1 MMYLTDPGI
10 WAAVA
15 VFVASLIVLVK
26 LGEHDLDEADRQAR
40 EILREQIAEDNA
52 ILDAMWRQQLDREQ
66 LFRDYI
72 ASDKVVGL

>member
-10 WAAVA
+10 WAAVV
-15 VFVASLIVLVK
+15 VFIASMIVLVK

-40 EILREQIAEDNA
+40 EIMREQIAEDNA

-66 LFRDYI
+66 LFRDYVRG
-72 ASDKVVGL
+72 DDV

>member
-10 WAAVA
+10 WAAVV
-15 VFVASLIVLVK
+15 VFIASMIVLVK

-40 EILREQIAEDNA
+40 EILREQIADDNA

-66 LFRDYI
+66 LFRDYVRG
-72 ASDKVVGL
+72 DDV

>member
-10 WAAVA
+10 LAAVV
-15 VFVASLIVLVK
+15 VFIASIIVLVK

-40 EILREQIAEDNA
+40 EIMREQIADDNE

-66 LFRDYI
+66 LFRDYVRG
-72 ASDKVVGL
+72 DDV

>member
-10 WAAVA
+10 WAAVV
-15 VFVASLIVLVK
+15 VFIASMIVLIK

-40 EILREQIAEDNA
+40 KILRERMEEDNA

-66 LFRDYI
+66 LFRDYVRGG
-72 ASDKVVGL
+72 DDV

>member
-10 WAAVA
+10 WAAVV
-15 VFVASLIVLVK
+15 VFIASMIVLVK
-26 LGEHDLDEADRQAR
+26 LVEHDLDEADRQAR

-66 LFRDYI
+66 LFRDYVRGG
-72 ASDKVVGL
+72 DDV

>member
-10 WAAVA
+10 WAAVV
-15 VFVASLIVLVK
+15 VFIASMIVLVK

-66 LFRDYI
+66 LFRDYVRG
-72 ASDKVVGL
+72 DDV

>member
-10 WAAVA
+10 WAAVV
-15 VFVASLIVLVK
+15 VFIASMIVLVK

-40 EILREQIAEDNA
+40 EILREQIADDNA

-66 LFRDYI
+66 LFRDYVRGG
-72 ASDKVVGL
+72 DDV

>member
-40 EILREQIAEDNA
+40 EIMREQIADDNA

-66 LFRDYI
+66 LFRDYVRG
-72 ASDKVVGL
+72 DDV

>member
-1 MMYLTDPGI
+1 MYLTDPGI
-10 WAAVA
+10 WAAVV
-15 VFVASLIVLVK
+15 VFIASMIVLVK

-66 LFRDYI
+66 LFRDYVRG
-72 ASDKVVGL
+72 DDV

>member
-26 LGEHDLDEADRQAR
+26 LGEHELDEADRQAR
-40 EILREQIAEDNA
+40 EIMREQIADDNA

-66 LFRDYI
+66 LFRDYVRG
-72 ASDKVVGL
+72 DDV

>member
-10 WAAVA
+10 WAAVV
-15 VFVASLIVLVK
+15 VFIASLIVLVK

-40 EILREQIAEDNA
+40 EILREQIADDNA

-66 LFRDYI
+66 LFRDYVRGG
-72 ASDKVVGL
+72 DDV

>member
-10 WAAVA
+10 WAAVV

-40 EILREQIAEDNA
+40 NLLREQIADDNA

-66 LFRDYI
+66 LFRDYVRGG
-72 ASDKVVGL
+72 DDV

>member
-10 WAAVA
+10 WAAVV
-15 VFVASLIVLVK
+15 VFIASLIVLVK

-40 EILREQIAEDNA
+40 EILREQIADGNA

-66 LFRDYI
+66 LFRDYVRGG
-72 ASDKVVGL
+72 DDV

>member
-10 WAAVA
+10 WAAVV
-15 VFVASLIVLVK
+15 VFIASMIVLVK

-66 LFRDYI
+66 LFRDYVRGG
-72 ASDKVVGL
+72 DDL

>member
-10 WAAVA
+10 WAAVGVFA
-15 VFVASLIVLVK
+15 VAMVMLVK

-40 EILREQIAEDNA
+40 EILREQIADDNA

-66 LFRDYI
+66 LFRDYVRG
-72 ASDKVVGL
+72 DDV

>member
-66 LFRDYI
+66 LFRDYVRG
-72 ASDKVVGL
+72 DDV